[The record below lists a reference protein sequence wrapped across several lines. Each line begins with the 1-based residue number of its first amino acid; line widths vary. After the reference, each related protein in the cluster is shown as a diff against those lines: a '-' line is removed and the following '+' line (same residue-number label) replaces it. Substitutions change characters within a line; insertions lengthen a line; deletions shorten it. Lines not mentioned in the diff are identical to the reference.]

1 MAGVVKKFGGIPEL
15 EAERFQSDGSRVFI
29 LPKDILDKASFF
41 EAAKKIFPLNPP
53 IEGRRLNWDALSDSI
68 WQGFLDLNE
77 KKIAVVWPIGDP
89 NLNEDLTI
97 ALGIFEEASITL
109 ADSRFT
115 VGNPKEL
122 TIVLI

>member
-1 MAGVVKKFGGIPEL
+1 MIGVVKKIGGIPEQ
-15 EAERFQSDGSRVFI
+15 EAEHLQSSGSRVFI

-77 KKIAVVWPIGDP
+77 NKIVVIWPIGEP
-89 NLNEDLTI
+89 EMKADLTI
-97 ALGIFEEASITL
+97 ALGIIEEASITL
-109 ADSRFT
+109 TDSHFT